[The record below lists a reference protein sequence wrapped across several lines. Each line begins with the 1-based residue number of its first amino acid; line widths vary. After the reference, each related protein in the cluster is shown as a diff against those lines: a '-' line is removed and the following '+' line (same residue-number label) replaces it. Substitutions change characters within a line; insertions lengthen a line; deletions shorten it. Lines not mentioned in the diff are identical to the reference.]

1 MKPKSIAFH
10 HFGCKV
16 NFAEASALSR
26 QFKDK
31 GFQLKDFREMADIYV
46 ISTCIVTAVAEKK
59 CRAAIRQAH
68 HLNPEAKIAV
78 IGCFPE
84 LMPDELEKMEGV
96 SLVLGHSAKFAL
108 CEEVERLFNH
118 SIHGSVFPE

>member
-1 MKPKSIAFH
+1 MEPKTIAFH

-31 GFQLKDFREMADIYV
+31 GFQLKEFREMADVYV
-46 ISTCIVTAVAEKK
+46 ISTCVVTAVAEKK

-68 HLNPEAKIAV
+68 SLNPEAKIAV

-84 LMPDELEKMEGV
+84 LMPDELKKYINRQKQAITIKNNFQDLKDFLM
-96 SLVLGHSAKFAL
+96 KRF
-108 CEEVERLFNH
+108 
-118 SIHGSVFPE
+118 